1 MIPIMSS
8 ILYPVATDA
17 AAALAAPAGRAV
29 RQREAEQVAG
39 EAVIF
44 VTETLGPP
52 YATREAALEACRGRV
67 EDDRPGLGLQ
77 LPPEDRYARLVE
89 VVTGGRPPP
98 PAAPILKDG
107 RRWPAPPPPPKTVWR
122 LQVTYWR
129 PVSAVPAMDDVQAR
143 KARVHTKEALDP
155 QTLRA
160 LTRQPLRAVR
170 PQQPLDIGLFERR
183 LPESP
188 HIVVPDE

>member
-1 MIPIMSS
+1 M
-8 ILYPVATDA
+8 
-17 AAALAAPAGRAV
+17 
-29 RQREAEQVAG
+29 AG
-39 EAVIF
+39 EEVVF
-44 VTETLGPP
+44 VTDTVGPP
-52 YATREAALEACRGRV
+52 YATREAALDAYRGRV
-67 EDDRPGLGLQ
+67 EDDRPDQGLMI
-77 LPPEDRYARLVE
+77 PPEDRYAKLLE
-89 VVTGGRPPP
+89 VISGGHAPP
-98 PAAPILKDG
+98 PATPVLKDG

-129 PVSAVPAMDDVQAR
+129 PVSAIPVMDDTQAR
-143 KARVHTKEALDP
+143 KARVQAKEPLDP

>member
-1 MIPIMSS
+1 MSS

-17 AAALAAPAGRAV
+17 AAALAGPAGRAV
-29 RQREAEQVAG
+29 RQREAEQIAG
-39 EAVIF
+39 EAVTF
-44 VTETLGPP
+44 VTDTVGPP
-52 YATREAALEACRGRV
+52 T
-67 EDDRPGLGLQ
+67 RPGRPPSRPAAGGWRTIGPASWWQ
-77 LPPEDRYARLVE
+77 IPPEDRYARLVE

-98 PAAPILKDG
+98 PPLRSSGMVDAGPRHPRRQDRLAAAGHLLATRFCG
-107 RRWPAPPPPPKTVWR
+107 
-122 LQVTYWR
+122 
-129 PVSAVPAMDDVQAR
+129 AVIDDVQAR
-143 KARVHTKEALDP
+143 KARVQARETLDP